1 MPKVRYSNKAV
12 EDLSSIW
19 EYTFTKW
26 SENQADEYYAMLISA
41 CNCLLYPS
49 VISNRSY
56 EEISEG
62 LLGVKAGHHLIFYN
76 IKEQVKQKHHAVP
89 NHTDTRSYRTDPVGA
104 VGSYNIIF
112 RLHGVPPFCLPSA

>member
-41 CNCLLYPS
+41 CNRLLYPS
-49 VISNRSY
+49 VISSRSY

-76 IKEQVKQKHHAVP
+76 ILENDDVMIIRILHDRMDIKQH
-89 NHTDTRSYRTDPVGA
+89 
-104 VGSYNIIF
+104 
-112 RLHGVPPFCLPSA
+112 L

>member
-19 EYTFTKW
+19 DYTFTQW
-26 SENQADEYYAMLISA
+26 SENQADEYYVMLISA
-41 CNCLLYPS
+41 CNRLLYPS

-62 LLGVKAGHHLIFYN
+62 LLSVKAGHHLIFYN
-76 IKEQVKQKHHAVP
+76 ILENDDVMIIRILHEKMDIKQH
-89 NHTDTRSYRTDPVGA
+89 
-104 VGSYNIIF
+104 
-112 RLHGVPPFCLPSA
+112 L

>member
-19 EYTFTKW
+19 DYTFTQW
-26 SENQADEYYAMLISA
+26 SENQADEYYVMLISA
-41 CNCLLYPS
+41 CNRLLYPS

-76 IKEQVKQKHHAVP
+76 ILENDDVMIIRILHEKMDVKQH
-89 NHTDTRSYRTDPVGA
+89 
-104 VGSYNIIF
+104 
-112 RLHGVPPFCLPSA
+112 L

>member
-19 EYTFTKW
+19 EYTFTQW
-26 SENQADEYYAMLISA
+26 SENRADEYYAMLISA
-41 CNCLLYPS
+41 CNRLLYLS

-76 IKEQVKQKHHAVP
+76 ILENDDVMIIRILHEKMDIKQH
-89 NHTDTRSYRTDPVGA
+89 
-104 VGSYNIIF
+104 
-112 RLHGVPPFCLPSA
+112 L

>member
-26 SENQADEYYAMLISA
+26 SENQADEYYAMLISVS
-41 CNCLLYPS
+41 NRLLYPS

-56 EEISEG
+56 EEISKG

-76 IKEQVKQKHHAVP
+76 RLDNDDVIVIRILHEKMDIKQQ
-89 NHTDTRSYRTDPVGA
+89 
-104 VGSYNIIF
+104 
-112 RLHGVPPFCLPSA
+112 L

>member
-41 CNCLLYPS
+41 CNRLLYPS

-62 LLGVKAGHHLIFYN
+62 LLCVKAGHHLIFYN
-76 IKEQVKQKHHAVP
+76 ILENDDVMIIRILHDRMDIKQH
-89 NHTDTRSYRTDPVGA
+89 
-104 VGSYNIIF
+104 
-112 RLHGVPPFCLPSA
+112 L

>member
-41 CNCLLYPS
+41 CNRLLYPS

-62 LLGVKAGHHLIFYN
+62 LLGIKAGHHLIFYN
-76 IKEQVKQKHHAVP
+76 ILENDDVMIIRILHEKMDIKQH
-89 NHTDTRSYRTDPVGA
+89 
-104 VGSYNIIF
+104 
-112 RLHGVPPFCLPSA
+112 L

>member
-19 EYTFTKW
+19 DYTFTHW

-41 CNCLLYPS
+41 CNRLLYPS

-76 IKEQVKQKHHAVP
+76 ILENDDVMIIRILHEKMDIKQH
-89 NHTDTRSYRTDPVGA
+89 
-104 VGSYNIIF
+104 
-112 RLHGVPPFCLPSA
+112 L

>member
-19 EYTFTKW
+19 DYTFTQW

-41 CNCLLYPS
+41 CNRLLYLS

-76 IKEQVKQKHHAVP
+76 ILENDDVMIIRILHEKMDIKQH
-89 NHTDTRSYRTDPVGA
+89 
-104 VGSYNIIF
+104 
-112 RLHGVPPFCLPSA
+112 L

>member
-41 CNCLLYPS
+41 CNRLLYPS
-49 VISNRSY
+49 LISNRSY

-76 IKEQVKQKHHAVP
+76 ILENDDVMIIRILHDRMDIKQH
-89 NHTDTRSYRTDPVGA
+89 
-104 VGSYNIIF
+104 
-112 RLHGVPPFCLPSA
+112 L

>member
-41 CNCLLYPS
+41 CNRLLYPS

-76 IKEQVKQKHHAVP
+76 ILENDDVMIIRILHDRMDIKQH
-89 NHTDTRSYRTDPVGA
+89 
-104 VGSYNIIF
+104 
-112 RLHGVPPFCLPSA
+112 L

>member
-19 EYTFTKW
+19 DYTFTQW
-26 SENQADEYYAMLISA
+26 SENQADEYYTMLISA
-41 CNCLLYPS
+41 CNRLLYPS

-56 EEISEG
+56 EELSEG

-76 IKEQVKQKHHAVP
+76 ILENDDVMIIRILHEKMDIKQH
-89 NHTDTRSYRTDPVGA
+89 
-104 VGSYNIIF
+104 
-112 RLHGVPPFCLPSA
+112 L

>member
-19 EYTFTKW
+19 DYTFTQW
-26 SENQADEYYAMLISA
+26 SENQADEYYSMLISS
-41 CNCLLYPS
+41 CNRLLYPS

-76 IKEQVKQKHHAVP
+76 RLDNDDVMVIRILHEKMDIKQH
-89 NHTDTRSYRTDPVGA
+89 
-104 VGSYNIIF
+104 
-112 RLHGVPPFCLPSA
+112 L

>member
-26 SENQADEYYAMLISA
+26 SENQADEYYTMLISA
-41 CNCLLYPS
+41 CNRLLYPS

-76 IKEQVKQKHHAVP
+76 ILENDDVMIIRILHDRMDIKQH
-89 NHTDTRSYRTDPVGA
+89 
-104 VGSYNIIF
+104 
-112 RLHGVPPFCLPSA
+112 L

>member
-41 CNCLLYPS
+41 CNRLLYPS

-76 IKEQVKQKHHAVP
+76 ILENADVMIIRILHEKMDIKQH
-89 NHTDTRSYRTDPVGA
+89 
-104 VGSYNIIF
+104 
-112 RLHGVPPFCLPSA
+112 L

>member
-19 EYTFTKW
+19 DYTFTQW

-41 CNCLLYPS
+41 CNRLLYLS

-62 LLGVKAGHHLIFYN
+62 LLGVMAGHHLIFYN
-76 IKEQVKQKHHAVP
+76 ILENDDVMIIRILHEKMDIKQH
-89 NHTDTRSYRTDPVGA
+89 
-104 VGSYNIIF
+104 
-112 RLHGVPPFCLPSA
+112 L

>member
-19 EYTFTKW
+19 DYTFTQW
-26 SENQADEYYAMLISA
+26 SENQADEYYTMLISA
-41 CNCLLYPS
+41 CNRLLYPS

-76 IKEQVKQKHHAVP
+76 ILENDDVMIIRILHEKMDIKQH
-89 NHTDTRSYRTDPVGA
+89 
-104 VGSYNIIF
+104 
-112 RLHGVPPFCLPSA
+112 L

>member
-41 CNCLLYPS
+41 CNRLLYPS

-76 IKEQVKQKHHAVP
+76 ILENDDVMIIRILHEKMDIKQH
-89 NHTDTRSYRTDPVGA
+89 
-104 VGSYNIIF
+104 
-112 RLHGVPPFCLPSA
+112 L

>member
-26 SENQADEYYAMLISA
+26 SENQADEYYTMLISA
-41 CNCLLYPS
+41 CYCLLYPS

-76 IKEQVKQKHHAVP
+76 ILENDDVMIIRILHEKMDIKQH
-89 NHTDTRSYRTDPVGA
+89 
-104 VGSYNIIF
+104 
-112 RLHGVPPFCLPSA
+112 L

>member
-19 EYTFTKW
+19 DYTFTQW

-41 CNCLLYPS
+41 CNRLLYPS

-56 EEISEG
+56 KEISEG

-76 IKEQVKQKHHAVP
+76 IMENDDVMIIRILHEKMDIKQH
-89 NHTDTRSYRTDPVGA
+89 
-104 VGSYNIIF
+104 
-112 RLHGVPPFCLPSA
+112 L

>member
-41 CNCLLYPS
+41 CNRLLYPS

-76 IKEQVKQKHHAVP
+76 ILENDDVMIIRILHEIMDIKQH
-89 NHTDTRSYRTDPVGA
+89 
-104 VGSYNIIF
+104 
-112 RLHGVPPFCLPSA
+112 L

>member
-41 CNCLLYPS
+41 CNRLLYPS

-76 IKEQVKQKHHAVP
+76 NLENDDVMIIRILHDRMDIKQH
-89 NHTDTRSYRTDPVGA
+89 
-104 VGSYNIIF
+104 
-112 RLHGVPPFCLPSA
+112 L

>member
-41 CNCLLYPS
+41 CNRLLYPS

-56 EEISEG
+56 EKISEG

-76 IKEQVKQKHHAVP
+76 ILENDDVMIIRILHDRMDIKQH
-89 NHTDTRSYRTDPVGA
+89 
-104 VGSYNIIF
+104 
-112 RLHGVPPFCLPSA
+112 L

>member
-41 CNCLLYPS
+41 CNRLLYPS

-62 LLGVKAGHHLIFYN
+62 LLGVKAGHHLIFYTILEN
-76 IKEQVKQKHHAVP
+76 DDVMIIRILHDRMDIKQH
-89 NHTDTRSYRTDPVGA
+89 
-104 VGSYNIIF
+104 
-112 RLHGVPPFCLPSA
+112 L

>member
-26 SENQADEYYAMLISA
+26 SENHADEYYAMLISA
-41 CNCLLYPS
+41 CNRLLYPS

-76 IKEQVKQKHHAVP
+76 ILENDDVMIIRILHDKMDIKQH
-89 NHTDTRSYRTDPVGA
+89 
-104 VGSYNIIF
+104 
-112 RLHGVPPFCLPSA
+112 L

>member
-41 CNCLLYPS
+41 CNRLLYPS

-76 IKEQVKQKHHAVP
+76 ILENDDVMIIRILHDKMDIKQH
-89 NHTDTRSYRTDPVGA
+89 
-104 VGSYNIIF
+104 
-112 RLHGVPPFCLPSA
+112 L

>member
-41 CNCLLYPS
+41 CNRLLYPS

-62 LLGVKAGHHLIFYN
+62 LLGVKAGHHMIFYN
-76 IKEQVKQKHHAVP
+76 ILENDDVMVIRILHEKMDIKQH
-89 NHTDTRSYRTDPVGA
+89 
-104 VGSYNIIF
+104 
-112 RLHGVPPFCLPSA
+112 L

>member
-41 CNCLLYPS
+41 CNRLLYPS

-62 LLGVKAGHHLIFYN
+62 LLGGYKTTSVALTAHTAVSDKIYFARCLCCTKRAEDSNN
-76 IKEQVKQKHHAVP
+76 I
-89 NHTDTRSYRTDPVGA
+89 G
-104 VGSYNIIF
+104 
-112 RLHGVPPFCLPSA
+112 PSPE